1 MTDAQTSDLTAAALL
16 LGAGLVLGLLGRR
29 SFDLRWL
36 LVAIA
41 LVVVNN
47 LLLSRGYG
55 LIPNL
60 VEGERAWTGKAL
72 ALAGTLAIASLP
84 WFGWRRVG
92 LTLAQRAG
100 SLRSAIPVA
109 LLYCGF
115 FLAIAL
121 LFPSDPPS
129 GEEVAFQLT
138 MPGLEEEPF
147 YRGILL
153 FAFDQAFR
161 GRIRFL
167 GVDWGWGAVLS
178 CLAFGLTHSFGY
190 SDGAYSFD
198 PLIMAL
204 TAIPSFIAVWLRYR
218 TGSLALPV
226 LLHNF
231 GNAIGL
237 LV

>member
-1 MTDAQTSDLTAAALL
+1 MTDAQIGDLTAAALL
-16 LGAGLVLGLLGRR
+16 LAAGLVLGLLGRR

-36 LVAIA
+36 LVAVA

-100 SLRSAIPVA
+100 SLRSAIPVV

-190 SDGAYSFD
+190 SDGAFSFD